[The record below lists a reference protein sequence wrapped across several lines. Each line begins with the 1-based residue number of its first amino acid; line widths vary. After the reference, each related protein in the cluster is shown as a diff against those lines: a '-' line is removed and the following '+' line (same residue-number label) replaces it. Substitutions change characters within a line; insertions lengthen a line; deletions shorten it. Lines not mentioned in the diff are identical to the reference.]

1 MPSKPAYPAARRG
14 DMPKYRLIARELAR
28 DIREGRYG
36 VGTMLPGE
44 AELSEIF
51 GASRFT
57 VREALRS
64 MSESGLVSR
73 RRGAGTLVISA
84 NPAGAFVYRLS
95 STDEILKYPE
105 ETHRENLFTGLVHA
119 DPDLASKIDCP
130 IGKQWFRISG
140 IRRSDISDLPI
151 SWSDIY
157 VEPELAE
164 RIAGGEDGRTPIYQQ
179 IEEAT
184 GVSVIDAQ
192 IRMFASSIESKLA
205 HLLRV
210 AVGTP
215 ALSIVRRYL
224 DRDGRNFETTL
235 TVHPENR
242 FEYSM
247 ELERESVGETSEG
260 KRL

>member
-1 MPSKPAYPAARRG
+1 MPSKPSDPASRPG
-14 DMPKYRLIARELAR
+14 ETPKYRQIARDLSR

-44 AELSEIF
+44 SELSEIF

-57 VREALRS
+57 VREALRN

-73 RRGAGTLVISA
+73 RRGAGTRVISA

-105 ETHRENLFTGLVHA
+105 ETHRENLFTGLVQA

-130 IGKQWFRISG
+130 IGKSWFRISG
-140 IRRSDISDLPI
+140 IRRSDVSDLPI

-157 VEPELAE
+157 VQPELAE
-164 RIAGGEDGRTPIYQQ
+164 HIVEGEDGRTPIYQQ
-179 IEEAT
+179 IEQAT
-184 GVSVIDAQ
+184 GVTVIDAQ

-205 HLLRV
+205 SLLRV
-210 AVGTP
+210 GVGTP

-224 DRDGRNFETTL
+224 DQDGRNFETTL

-247 ELERESVGETSEG
+247 ELEREAVGEKTRG
-260 KRL
+260 K